1 MTTLEEQLR
10 PRKRHRVRYLVAA
23 AGIDVSA
30 WFVDRNGEPIDNNVY
45 RNFQWSFGGA
55 GQPVALC
62 IWHEEIDWA
71 SAPPVLLGNTKS
83 FQDDLNA
90 LANKATSAGVKS
102 RLGIKIRRTRD
113 FQNALYDAKSHDLAV
128 RAILLAGDRTE
139 VNDAADD
146 SSRVKARELDPVP
159 WYVHECNPITGSYK
173 LLRGQKPPQAVEK
186 DPFVGIVDPGLDPSF
201 QDFVATLGETERE
214 ALIKARV
221 GQGAFRDAV
230 IARWQGCSITGCTA
244 HDVLIAS
251 HIKPWSKC
259 LTPGERLGAANGLLL
274 VPNFDKLFDSGLIAF
289 DDRYR
294 IRLSSQLKLTA
305 AIALHVDKNMRLASK
320 GVGKDMQPFLA
331 WHEQYVFRP

>member
-1 MTTLEEQLR
+1 MNTLEEQLR
-10 PRKRHRVRYLVAA
+10 PHKRNRVRDLVAE
-23 AGIDVSA
+23 AGIDVSS

-45 RNFQWSFGGA
+45 RNFQWSFGGS

-62 IWHEEIDWA
+62 IWHDEIDWN
-71 SAPPVLLGNTKS
+71 SDPPVLVGNTKS

-90 LANKATSAGVKS
+90 LANKATTLGVKA

-113 FQNALYDAKSHDLAV
+113 FQNALYDAKAHRLAV
-128 RAILLAGDRTE
+128 RAILLDGDRTE
-139 VNDAADD
+139 IVDAADD
-146 SSRVKARELDPVP
+146 SSRVKARELDPLE
-159 WYVHECNPITGSYK
+159 WYVHECDPITGLYK
-173 LLRGQKPPQAVEK
+173 LVRGLKPPPIVKQ
-186 DPFVGIVDPGLDPSF
+186 DPFVGIVDPGLDPLF

-214 ALIKARV
+214 AVIKARV
-221 GQGAFRDAV
+221 GQGSFRDAV

-259 LTPGERLGAANGLLL
+259 LTPAERLGAANGLLL

-294 IRLSSQLKLTA
+294 IRLSPALKLTA
-305 AIALHVDKNMRLASK
+305 ATALHVDKNLRLSSK

-331 WHEQYVFRP
+331 WHEEHVFRS